1 MTSTPAQGATPRRRA
16 QNAAWAAFTV
26 LAVILAVVGLSIG
39 SAQAGRPAAATTT
52 EQPSP
57 DPSADPSAPAVA
69 GPTAAA
75 TATSEPPRFRNVV
88 MVLADDMDWDLFN
101 QVPRLAALKAQGTTF
116 ANHVVTDSLC
126 CPSRVSILRSQY
138 VHNHRVVSNIAATG
152 GGYPTFRALGEER
165 DCLPVWLD
173 RAGSSNAIFGK
184 YLNEFP
190 DTAPRKFVPPGWDE
204 FVVPLGDK
212 VSYSGYNYTL
222 NDNGKLRRYGDR
234 PRDYLNDVLDAR
246 AASFIRTSTEPIFAM
261 VSTMAPHS
269 PYPTAIRHRSKHG
282 GVIAP
287 RTPTYNTADP
297 ARPSWQSGFAAIG
310 PQRLARL
317 DARWAARLRS
327 AESVA
332 DSVDSVL
339 AALRASGKA
348 DDTLVIVTSD
358 NGYHVA
364 SRQMPFG
371 KRTPYQED
379 TVVPFVA
386 IGAGIPGGRVVTE
399 MTSTIDLAPTIGE
412 LMGAAI
418 PAWADGRSL
427 VPFLGGGQPA
437 TWRTAILTES
447 LGTSGPGDP
456 DYQPWNPPRFAA
468 LRTPDTLFIRY
479 VTGEEELYDRA
490 SDPFESRNV
499 IATAD
504 PARLELLR
512 AQLAALETCAGDA
525 CRVADE
531 LPNALPV
538 AVPTSS
544 PSPSVPSS

>member
-1 MTSTPAQGATPRRRA
+1 MH
-16 QNAAWAAFTV
+16 NVAWAGLTV
-26 LAVILAVVGLSIG
+26 LAVVVSVIGLSLG
-39 SAQAGRPAAATTT
+39 SPQTGRSVAATTQAPASPTTVSDTDAAATGNL
-52 EQPSP
+52 
-57 DPSADPSAPAVA
+57 APT
-69 GPTAAA
+69 PAALP
-75 TATSEPPRFRNVV
+75 TSEPEPVRFRNVV
-88 MVLADDMDWDLFN
+88 MILADDMDWDLFN

-138 VHNHRVVSNIAATG
+138 VHNHLVISNVAASG
-152 GGYPTFRALGEER
+152 GGYPKFRALGEEN

-173 RAGSSNAIFGK
+173 RAGSSNAISGK

-190 DTAPRKFVPPGWDE
+190 DTAPKRFVPPGWDE

-212 VSYSGYNYTL
+212 VSYTGYNYTL
-222 NDNGKLRRYGDR
+222 NDNGKLRRFGDT
-234 PRDYLNDVLDAR
+234 PKDFLNDVLDQR
-246 AASFIRTSTEPIFAM
+246 AAAFIRTRTGPFFAL

-269 PYPTAIRHRSKHG
+269 PHPTAERHRSKHRN
-282 GVIAP
+282 VIAP
-287 RTPTYNTADP
+287 RTPTYNAADP
-297 ARPSWQSGFAAIG
+297 ARPSWQRGFVALG
-310 PQRLARL
+310 PKRLARL
-317 DARWAARLRS
+317 DARWAERLRS

-339 AALRASGKA
+339 AALRASGNA

-379 TVVPFVA
+379 TVVPFIA
-386 IGAGIPGGRVVTE
+386 IGAGIPAGRVVTA
-399 MTSTIDLAPTIGE
+399 MTSTIDIAPTIGE

-418 PAWADGRSL
+418 PTWTDGRSL
-427 VPFLGGGQPA
+427 VPFLGGGEPA
-437 TWRTAILTES
+437 RWRTGILTES
-447 LGTSGPGDP
+447 LGSSAPGDP
-456 DYQPWNPPRFAA
+456 DFQQWNPPRFAA

-499 IATAD
+499 LASAD

-512 AQLAALETCAGDA
+512 TQLTALEQCNGDS
-525 CRVADE
+525 CRIADE
-531 LPNALPV
+531 LPNAVPAAAPV
-538 AVPTSS
+538 AEPTN
-544 PSPSVPSS
+544 